1 MLGRARSEDKEEI
14 ATNLPPLHSRRRK
27 NKTWKVHWV
36 CVSKRKLMGQN
47 LHWSTAEFRVRVFSP
62 TSSGQN
68 RWLPVTRTGF
78 LGREGGISNVWKNA
92 GKKLKHSYQKL
103 KHSSNWV
110 GPLKWWVYNI
120 TVRKSLWIQWSICK
134 PRNCEILP
142 IDTLRLQLSLY
153 VLYWM
158 GYMEVSSLLPRLFA
172 LIFVSPPLCTVQ

>member
-14 ATNLPPLHSRRRK
+14 ATNLPPLRSRRRK

-68 RWLPVTRTGF
+68 RWLPVTWTGF

-92 GKKLKHSYQKL
+92 GKKLKPSYQKV
-103 KHSSNWV
+103 KPSSNWV

-120 TVRKSLWIQWSICK
+120 TEESHFGFIGRVLTPWNSNPAPVSHNSKTA
-134 PRNCEILP
+134 
-142 IDTLRLQLSLY
+142 TLHLK
-153 VLYWM
+153 M
-158 GYMEVSSLLPRLFA
+158 GSA
-172 LIFVSPPLCTVQ
+172 